1 MGTILRIIPHLG
13 SIDKRMQKILVVSV
27 LSYVCSDIIS
37 SQQTKEEIDMRKKH
51 MRPIPYPNAAEPEYF
66 IRKFVEGVQSA
77 LVCIVSTLSILLL
90 VIL

>member
-1 MGTILRIIPHLG
+1 
-13 SIDKRMQKILVVSV
+13 
-27 LSYVCSDIIS
+27 
-37 SQQTKEEIDMRKKH
+37 MRKKH

-90 VIL
+90 VIW